1 MVVVLNRES
10 DIDDDI
16 RSNGENNY
24 LGMMTLIALVMIEV
38 IVAVK
43 LEMLKEGILAK
54 IVEVMC
60 GDSGM
65 VRDMVIVELVAVMG
79 VIQGR

>member
-10 DIDDDI
+10 DIDDNI

-24 LGMMTLIALVMIEV
+24 LGMMTVIALVMIEV
-38 IVAVK
+38 IVVVK
-43 LEMLKEGILAK
+43 LEMLKEEILAK

>member
-24 LGMMTLIALVMIEV
+24 LGMMTVIALVMIEV
-38 IVAVK
+38 IVVVK
-43 LEMLKEGILAK
+43 LEMLMEGILAK
-54 IVEVMC
+54 IVEVTC